1 MNKTKQMVMPETVEI
16 STDAV
21 PQGALSNGH
30 RNGAVPECADAPPT
44 PIDRDLLRSEI
55 NHHLEAIGLNGSRSH
70 GALSK
75 DAIRDIHRFHREAA
89 QQRIH
94 RALGNKIDLFLEEIA
109 NGDEVDPANICPE
122 LVEARSDAR
131 TGDLFRFASL
141 LWSIPVSQGYGRR
154 LRFLVKD
161 RANGKLIG
169 IFALGD
175 PVFNLR
181 VRDEWIGW
189 NQAERRERLVNIMD
203 AYVVGA
209 VPPYAGLLGGKMVA
223 SLIASKEVG
232 RKFQERYGGRKG
244 LISGKQ
250 KQARL
255 TLVTVTSALG
265 RSSMYNRLRLM
276 PNAENQTNEPAVEL
290 RRLGATAGYGH
301 FQITDDLFSQL
312 RGVLQEDGHKYAD
325 GHQFGAGPNWRIRVA
340 RKGLQSLGL
349 NPNEV
354 LKHGIQRE
362 VYAMPIASN
371 ASAFLAGRDEEP
383 LFDNKTVDEIS
394 ELARKRWVLPRGK
407 RRPSYREFRREHLH
421 GVLIPAATETV
432 SLSDDSFRQK

>member
-1 MNKTKQMVMPETVEI
+1 MVLPQKIEI
-16 STDAV
+16 GADAAPRGV
-21 PQGALSNGH
+21 FSNGH
-30 RNGAVPECADAPPT
+30 RNGAEPECADVQPT
-44 PIDRDLLRSEI
+44 PIDRDLLRS
-55 NHHLEAIGLNGSRSH
+55 NMRRHLEAIGLNGSHSH
-70 GALSK
+70 GTLSK
-75 DAIRDIHRFHREAA
+75 DAIRDIHRFHRDAA
-89 QQRIH
+89 RQRIH
-94 RALGNKIDLFLEEIA
+94 RALGTKIHQCLEEIA
-109 NGDEVDPANICPE
+109 NGDEVDPTTIHPE

-131 TGDLFRFASL
+131 TGELFRFASL

-154 LRFLVKD
+154 LRYLVRD

-189 NQAERRERLVNIMD
+189 NQAKRREGLVNLMD

-209 VPPYAGLLGGKMVA
+209 VPPYADLLGGKLVT

-232 RKFQERYGGRKG
+232 EKFQDRYRGREG

-276 PNAENQTNEPAVEL
+276 SNGGSQTEKPVVDL
-290 RRLGATAGYGH
+290 RRLGVTTGYGH
-301 FQITDDLFSQL
+301 FQITDELFTQL

-325 GHQFGAGPNWRIRVA
+325 GHQFGDGPNWRIRVA
-340 RKGLQSLGL
+340 RIGLQSLGL
-349 NPNEV
+349 DPDDV
-354 LKHGIQRE
+354 LKHGIKRE

-371 ASAFLAGRDEEP
+371 ARAYLAGTDEEP
-383 LFDNKTVDEIS
+383 VFDYKTVDEIA
-394 ELARKRWVLPRGK
+394 ELARERWIVPRGN
-407 RRPSYREFRREHLH
+407 RRPSYREFRREHLC
-421 GVLIPAATETV
+421 GVLKPAAVET
-432 SLSDDSFRQK
+432 